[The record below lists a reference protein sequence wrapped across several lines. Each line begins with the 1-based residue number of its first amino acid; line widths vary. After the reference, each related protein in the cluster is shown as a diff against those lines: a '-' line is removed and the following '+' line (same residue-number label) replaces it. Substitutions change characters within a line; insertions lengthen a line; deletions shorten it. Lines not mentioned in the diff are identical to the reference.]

1 MVSLSVLDQSPI
13 RKGGTAAEAFAN
25 TIELAKAAEGFGYSR
40 YWLAEHHNTSSF
52 AGSAPEVLI
61 AAVAAATSRIRVGS
75 GGVML
80 PHYSPLKVAECFRVL
95 ETLYPGRVDLGMGR
109 APGGDQ
115 RTTRALQPGPQ
126 AYDIGVFP
134 QQVELLRQFLE
145 DSTGLQGEEGGF
157 PSDHPYRGLHAT
169 PRGPGMPELWMLG
182 SGGDG
187 AVIAAQYGMAYC
199 FAHFINQDARTQPLE
214 IYRRNFRASRELTRP
229 RGAIA
234 VSVTV
239 ADTEEEA
246 KRIASS
252 RNLWVMHLLQNRAG
266 AFPSIEEA
274 LAYPYTDQD
283 RVMLRAIEQ
292 RGFAGAPEQIR
303 AKLLALGEAHGVDD
317 FTILTITYDQ
327 KDRLRSYELLA
338 EVMGVSAAMTKE
350 AVSA

>member
-1 MVSLSVLDQSPI
+1 VVTLSVLDQSPI
-13 RKGGTAAEAFAN
+13 RKGGTAAEAIAN
-25 TIELAKAAEGFGYSR
+25 TIDLARQAERFGYSR
-40 YWLAEHHNTSSF
+40 YWLAEHHNTSAF

-61 AAVAAATSRIRVGS
+61 GAVAGATKHIRVGS

-95 ETLYPGRVDLGMGR
+95 ETLYPNRIDLGLGR
-109 APGGDQ
+109 APGGDM

-145 DSTGLQGEEGGF
+145 DSTGLQGEAGGF
-157 PSDHPYRGLHAT
+157 PADHPYVGLHAT
-169 PRGPGMPELWMLG
+169 PRGPGMPDLWMLG

-187 AVIAAQYGMAYC
+187 AMIAAQFGMAYC
-199 FAHFINQDARTQPLE
+199 FAHFINQDAGTEPLE
-214 IYRRNFRASRELTRP
+214 IYRRNFRASREFSTP
-229 RGAIA
+229 KGAIA

-246 KRIASS
+246 KRVASS

-266 AFPSIEEA
+266 PFPSIEEA
-274 LAYPYTDQD
+274 LDYPYTDED
-283 RVMLRAIEQ
+283 RAMLRAIEQ
-292 RGFAGAPEQIR
+292 RGFAGTPEQVR
-303 AKLLALGEAHGVDD
+303 GKLLALGEAHGVDD

-327 KDRLRSYELLA
+327 KDRVRSYELLA
-338 EVMGVSAAMTKE
+338 DAMGVKPAA
-350 AVSA
+350 

>member
-1 MVSLSVLDQSPI
+1 MVTLSVLDQSPI
-13 RKGGTAAEAFAN
+13 RKGGTAAEAIAN
-25 TIELAKAAEGFGYSR
+25 TIELAQKAEQFGYSR

-61 AAVAAATSRIRVGS
+61 GAVAGATKSIRVGS

-95 ETLYPGRVDLGMGR
+95 ETLYPGRIDLGLGR

-126 AYDIGVFP
+126 AYDVGVFP

-157 PSDHPYRGLHAT
+157 PADHPYVGLHAT
-169 PRGPGMPELWMLG
+169 PRGPELPDLWMLG

-187 AVIAAQYGMAYC
+187 ALIAAQFGMAYC
-199 FAHFINQDARTQPLE
+199 FAHFINQDAGTQPLE
-214 IYRRNFRASRELTRP
+214 LYRKNFRPSRELSAP
-229 RGAIA
+229 KGAIA

-252 RNLWVMHLLQNRAG
+252 RNLWVMHLLQNKG
-266 AFPSIEEA
+266 GPFPSIEEA
-274 LAYPYTDQD
+274 LAYPYTDED
-283 RVMLRAIEQ
+283 RAMLRAIEK
-292 RGFAGAPEQIR
+292 RGFAGTPEQVR
-303 AKLLALGEAHGVDD
+303 GKLLALGEAHGVDD

-327 KDRLRSYELLA
+327 KDRVRSYELLA
-338 EVMGVSAAMTKE
+338 EAMGAKPAT
-350 AVSA
+350 

>member
-1 MVSLSVLDQSPI
+1 MVTLSVLDQSPI
-13 RKGGTAAEAFAN
+13 RKGGSAAEAFAN
-25 TIELAKAAEGFGYSR
+25 TIDLAKQAERLGYSR

-61 AAVAAATSRIRVGS
+61 AAVAAATNHIRVGS

-95 ETLYPGRVDLGMGR
+95 ETLYPRRIDLGVGR
-109 APGGDQ
+109 APGGDM

-126 AYDIGVFP
+126 AYDVGVFP

-145 DSTGLQGEEGGF
+145 DAMGLHGEEGGF
-157 PSDHPYRGLHAT
+157 PADHPYVGLHAT
-169 PRGPGMPELWMLG
+169 PRGPGMPALWMLG

-187 AVIAAQYGMAYC
+187 AIIAAQLGLAYC
-199 FAHFINQDARTQPLE
+199 FAHFINQDAGTQPLE
-214 IYRRNFRASRELTRP
+214 LYRRNFRPSRDNAGP
-229 RGAIA
+229 RGSIA

-266 AFPSIEEA
+266 SFPSIEEA

-292 RGFAGAPEQIR
+292 RSITGSPENVR
-303 AKLLALGEAHGVDD
+303 GKLLALGEAHGVDD
-317 FTILTITYDQ
+317 FVILTITYDP
-327 KDRLRSYELLA
+327 KDRVRSYELLA
-338 EVMGVSAAMTKE
+338 EAMGLIRV
-350 AVSA
+350 